1 MARYDTPN
9 LFYDSGVRYDEAEPA
24 PQPKQTKMAKVK
36 LSLGNLSA
44 EELVAFANTVK
55 TAMTGNASFPTP
67 NPTLA
72 AFGTLITTAST
83 KIAAYNTAKAAAETA
98 LADRDAA
105 LGALRGGFSLLGD
118 YVQNASGG
126 DVVKIESAGMDV
138 RAATAPVAMTKVLD
152 LAVSEGDNPG
162 SLDAMWKPVRGA
174 RSYEIQVNTVNP
186 DVEANWSFKKS
197 TSKSSDTVAGLT
209 SGAKAW
215 VRVRAIGGHDDA
227 GPYSDPATKVVP

>member
-1 MARYDTPN
+1 M
-9 LFYDSGVRYDEAEPA
+9 
-24 PQPKQTKMAKVK
+24 
-36 LSLGNLSA
+36 
-44 EELVAFANTVK
+44 
-55 TAMTGNASFPTP
+55 
-67 NPTLA
+67 
-72 AFGTLITTAST
+72 
-83 KIAAYNTAKAAAETA
+83 
-98 LADRDAA
+98 
-105 LGALRGGFSLLGD
+105 RGGFSLLGD

-126 DVVKIESAGMDV
+126 DAVKIESAGMDV
-138 RAATAPVAMTKVLD
+138 RAAAAPVAMTKVLD